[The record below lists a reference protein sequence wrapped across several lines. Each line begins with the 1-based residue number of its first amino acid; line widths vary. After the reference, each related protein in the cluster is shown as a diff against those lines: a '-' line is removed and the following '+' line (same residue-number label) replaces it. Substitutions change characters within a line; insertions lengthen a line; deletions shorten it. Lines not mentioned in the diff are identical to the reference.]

1 MAEIKVPVSFER
13 DIVVL
18 TSVKILYF
26 SNRRSYILLIIL
38 KFSAYLYICIYIY
51 IHMNSLFER

>member
-26 SNRRSYILLIIL
+26 STRRSYILLIIL

-51 IHMNSLFER
+51 IYIYIFT